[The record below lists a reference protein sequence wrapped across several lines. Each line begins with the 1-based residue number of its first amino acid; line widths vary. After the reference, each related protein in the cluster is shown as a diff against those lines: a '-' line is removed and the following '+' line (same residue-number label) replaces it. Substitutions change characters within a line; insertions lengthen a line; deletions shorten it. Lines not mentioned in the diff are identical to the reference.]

1 MNIKKNQQFDLRN
14 DNVVFLWHLKQCNKL
29 IVLNFFLSLGLFFL
43 LFKIIEILSVPQYV
57 PFRLTGTGLVEASHL
72 KIIGGMIFSI
82 FLLLFSFA
90 FIFRM
95 RDHALKTLSKEK
107 LDFFVWNFYFAL
119 IPIFGSIY
127 LFV

>member
-43 LFKIIEILSVPQYV
+43 LFKIIEILSVPPQYV
-57 PFRLTGTGLVEASHL
+57 PFQLTSLVEDSHL

-95 RDHALKTLSKEK
+95 RDRALKTLSKEK